1 MTYSHAPP
9 LMSYMPYIVPV
20 VEASFPNVVLY
31 VPFVTEL
38 ELPAGAPY
46 PVI

>member
-1 MTYSHAPP
+1 MTYSYDPP

-20 VEASFPNVVLY
+20 VDASFPNVVSY
-31 VPFVTEL
+31 VPFVTEVP
-38 ELPAGAPY
+38 LPAGAPY